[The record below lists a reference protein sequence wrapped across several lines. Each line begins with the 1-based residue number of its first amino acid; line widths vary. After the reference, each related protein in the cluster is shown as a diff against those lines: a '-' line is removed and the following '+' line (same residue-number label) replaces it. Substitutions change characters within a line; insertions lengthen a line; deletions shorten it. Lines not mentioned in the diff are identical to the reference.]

1 MGSALTTLRSMALGD
16 VPEVSALEAAHQ
28 PQPWSEAVVRDELS
42 AANRSY
48 FVVVDEG
55 IVGFGGIMVLG
66 DEAHV
71 TNLLI
76 DEAHRGRGL
85 ATRLLRAMIEAA
97 RGGDARHLTLEV
109 RRGNHAARSLYHKF
123 GLAPVGI
130 RRRYYG
136 DDDALIM
143 WAHDI
148 DDPDYMESLP

>member
-1 MGSALTTLRSMALGD
+1 MGVAVTTLRPMALGD

-28 PQPWSEAVVRDELS
+28 PQPWSEAVFRDELS
-42 AANRSY
+42 IANRSY
-48 FVVVDEG
+48 LVVVDEG

-71 TNLLI
+71 TNLLV
-76 DEAHRGRGL
+76 DVTHRGRGL
-85 ATRLLRAMIEAA
+85 ATRLFRVMIEAA
-97 RGGDARHLTLEV
+97 RDAGARHLTLEV
-109 RRGNHAARSLYHKF
+109 RRGNHVARSLYHKF

-130 RRRYYG
+130 RRGYYD

-148 DDPDYMESLP
+148 DSSDYMENLP